1 LAERSRLA
9 LEEVEALCGLADTN
23 VKRRSAPA
31 PAPKTRTSPTLWR
44 KLLRLMLDVPQLA
57 EAVTPEQH
65 RLLET
70 DPDFAPV
77 VALVDTVTATGVATT
92 GALFEA
98 ARDSHYADLYA
109 EIAGEGL
116 TGTSDFEEA
125 RADLEGVMLKLELSS
140 IEAQYRQ
147 LLSQTGMSDAE
158 RRHLQTLSQR
168 LAELKGAARVGM
180 VPPP

>member
-1 LAERSRLA
+1 
-9 LEEVEALCGLADTN
+9 
-23 VKRRSAPA
+23 
-31 PAPKTRTSPTLWR
+31 
-44 KLLRLMLDVPQLA
+44 
-57 EAVTPEQH
+57 
-65 RLLET
+65 
-70 DPDFAPV
+70 
-77 VALVDTVTATGVATT
+77 
-92 GALFEA
+92 LFEA
-98 ARDSHYADLYA
+98 ARDSQYAELYA

-147 LLSQTGMSDAE
+147 LLSQTAMSEAE